1 MKHIPVALVGSLA
14 LAGCLGHTTID
25 PAMTWRDPAAPSSHF
40 SRVIAVFVTTDTTLR
55 RLTEDRF
62 AAGIPGAVPSYK
74 VIPDSEITSAG
85 RVRQRIA
92 EQKVDGAVIVRMVAA
107 EQIPNMPLD
116 IPYASPYELWGSWSP
131 SWALAYDPQYIPPT
145 RTVSVEAG
153 VYSVSGNR
161 LVWAGH
167 SPTVSPTSLNRV
179 IDKVVDG
186 MVAAMKRENL
196 L

>member
-1 MKHIPVALVGSLA
+1 MKQITVGLVGSLA
-14 LAGCLGHTTID
+14 LAGCLGRTTID
-25 PAMTWRDPAAPSSHF
+25 PAMTWRDPAAASSHF
-40 SRVIAVFVTTDTTLR
+40 NRVIAVFVTTDTALR

-62 AAGIPGAVPSYK
+62 VAGIPGAVASYK
-74 VIPDSEITSAG
+74 VIPDSEITSSS
-85 RVRQRIA
+85 RVRARIA
-92 EQKVDGAVIVRMVAA
+92 EQNVDGAIIIRMVAV
-107 EQIPNMPLD
+107 ELIPNMPLD

-131 SWALAYDPQYIPPT
+131 SWALAYDPQYTPAT

-153 VYSVSGNR
+153 VYSVTGNR

-167 SPTVSPTSLNRV
+167 SPTVSPTSLNDV

-186 MVAAMKRENL
+186 MVAAMKRESL